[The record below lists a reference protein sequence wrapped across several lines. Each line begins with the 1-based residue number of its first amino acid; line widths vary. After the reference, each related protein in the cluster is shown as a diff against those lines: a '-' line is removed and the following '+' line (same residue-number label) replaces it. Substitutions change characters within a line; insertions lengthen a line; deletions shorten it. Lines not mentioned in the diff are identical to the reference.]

1 MADSS
6 RYQPYGD
13 YYWCGTGA
21 YWDYPPNPMYTYG
34 EPEALQRPT
43 TPANDYPVGGDGKR
57 ESGSESDDGHPPTT
71 DFQIGY
77 FSSKQSTKYW
87 IMCQEDLDSL
97 NKLVEKRAGS
107 VMLWCDGKS
116 APGLEPNTSTS
127 GTKRKKKA
135 DDPPPTKRQQ
145 IEDELESV
153 VKDLQEK
160 HGNKYTL
167 PQLRCWARMIT
178 SGKYQDRDTIPIFL
192 DLNNQPKKQKRSSLA
207 EAITGAA
214 MTFAKA
220 VKSSDV
226 QQCSS
231 QSVVIASSNSPP
243 TPVAG
248 SSTNSLPLTA
258 GISQGKI
265 MDLRLKKVHE
275 LRELQGL
282 FEQNILT
289 QQEFVEKKQ
298 LVLDSLRKLTH

>member
-1 MADSS
+1 MRDLHHFHGKFDSVL
-6 RYQPYGD
+6 GMKMKLMD
-13 YYWCGTGA
+13 TFGA
-21 YWDYPPNPMYTYG
+21 
-34 EPEALQRPT
+34 LL
-43 TPANDYPVGGDGKR
+43 
-57 ESGSESDDGHPPTT
+57 PPTT

-77 FSSKQSTKYW
+77 FSGKQSTKYW

-178 SGKYQDRDTIPIFL
+178 SGKYQDTDTIPVFL
-192 DLNNQPKKQKRSSLA
+192 DLNNQPKKQKRASLA

-214 MTFAKA
+214 VTFAKA

-231 QSVVIASSNSPP
+231 QSVVIASSNSPS

-258 GISQGKI
+258 GISPGKI
-265 MDLRLKKVHE
+265 TDLRLKKLHE

-289 QQEFVEKKQ
+289 QQEFVEQKQ